1 MPDRRKGR
9 RWRDRYKVGRDV
21 LNPRS
26 AIVEVGQPE
35 FPTCK
40 MLQFKKSTHC
50 IEELK
55 CVKPHTKHLEEC

>member
-1 MPDRRKGR
+1 
-9 RWRDRYKVGRDV
+9 VGRDV